1 MRPEDRR
8 SAYEIAERMI
18 ADRGTLQAAKDV
30 LRWYSSNQRHD
41 DATAARAAHVAD
53 IVWRSLD
60 ADRRDDIPDA
70 ETLDDR
76 YELRMESELKRWIK
90 QHGGDRFVRRV
101 MRAQKASHDRQS
113 RAIEYIKA
121 SSTTR

>member
-8 SAYEIAERMI
+8 TAYEIAERMI
-18 ADRGTLQAAKDV
+18 ADRGTLQAARDV
-30 LRWYSSNQRHD
+30 LRWFSANQRHD

-70 ETLDDR
+70 ETLDER
-76 YELRMESELKRWIK
+76 YELRMEGELKRWIK
-90 QHGGDRFVRRV
+90 ANGGDRFVRRV

>member
-18 ADRGTLQAAKDV
+18 ADRGTLQAARDV

-41 DATAARAAHVAD
+41 DATASRAAHVAD

-70 ETLDDR
+70 EKLDER
-76 YELRMESELKRWIK
+76 YELRMEAELKRWIK
-90 QHGGDRFVRRV
+90 ANGGDRLVRRV
-101 MRAQKASHDRQS
+101 MRAHKASHDRQS
-113 RAIEYIKA
+113 RASEYINE